1 MAVRIRLRRIGKKK
15 QPQYR
20 LIVADSRAPR
30 DGRFI
35 ETIGRYNP
43 RVEPPLIEVNA
54 ERAQHWLGV
63 GAQPSDTA
71 RALLRKSGV
80 LEAAGASGGASPAPP
95 AAEVE
100 TE

>member
-1 MAVRIRLRRIGKKK
+1 LRRIGKKK

-35 ETIGRYNP
+35 ETIGQYNP
-43 RVEPPLIEVNA
+43 RVDPPLIRVDE
-54 ERAQHWLGV
+54 ERARHWLGQ

-71 RALLRKSGV
+71 RSILRKVGV
-80 LEAAGASGGASPAPP
+80 LEKAGAPASPAAPVVE
-95 AAEVE
+95 AESE
-100 TE
+100 

>member
-35 ETIGRYNP
+35 ETIGQYNP

-54 ERAQHWLGV
+54 ERARYWLQV

-71 RALLRKSGV
+71 RTLLRKSGV
-80 LEAAGASGGASPAPP
+80 LEQAGAGASASPAAPT
-95 AAEVE
+95 VE
-100 TE
+100 TQAE